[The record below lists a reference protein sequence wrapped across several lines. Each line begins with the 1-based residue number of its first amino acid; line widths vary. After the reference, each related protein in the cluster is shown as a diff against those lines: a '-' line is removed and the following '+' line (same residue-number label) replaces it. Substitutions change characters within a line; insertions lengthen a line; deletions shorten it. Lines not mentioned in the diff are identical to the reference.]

1 MRTVVIEGRHT
12 AGRQGAATADKPAL
26 FQVWIDLEFGEGF
39 ADWWWNSPP
48 KPLRD
53 ALEESAAAR
62 AGGWVCKVLPEG
74 QNPRADGRW
83 DNP

>member
-1 MRTVVIEGRHT
+1 MNALLDAPATEKQTNLHT
-12 AGRQGAATADKPAL
+12 LKPFL
-26 FQVWIDLEFGEGF
+26 FQVWIDLRFGTPP

-48 KPLRD
+48 KPLGD
-53 ALEESAAAR
+53 ALKESADAR
-62 AGGWVCKVLPEG
+62 AQEWVCLVLPEG